1 MILRP
6 SFQSTPTYICL
17 NNNIRLNGDPWQ
29 GLLAYAG
36 LGGGGGERKAKCQ
49 VPVAVSCDRES

>member
-1 MILRP
+1 MILRLP
-6 SFQSTPTYICL
+6 VNSHLHLF
-17 NNNIRLNGDPWQ
+17 IRPNGDPWQ

-49 VPVAVSCDRES
+49 VRVAVSCDRES